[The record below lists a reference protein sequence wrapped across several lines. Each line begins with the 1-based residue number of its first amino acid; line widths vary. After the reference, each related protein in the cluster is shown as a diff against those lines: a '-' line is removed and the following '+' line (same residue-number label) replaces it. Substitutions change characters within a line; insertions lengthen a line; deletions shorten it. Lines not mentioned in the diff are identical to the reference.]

1 MYWISISELDVFCQ
15 MTFSQMTFSLWF
27 IFLINVDQLFPTL
40 QVVDIYTQLSTG
52 YLYASNRVPIS
63 GYHGHNGEQFA
74 QWCTSWLHSP
84 AATSSWSLGRRIRDW
99 VSTPTYI
106 HFSKQV
112 SKDNDPKP
120 SSKLYCSSIVVNPH
134 LLLSPN
140 SRDQSAGWVS
150 VCQVNLLM
158 EILTASLQLSSSPVI
173 GTFNSTLSKKS
184 ETLSKYSSNQKI

>member
-1 MYWISISELDVFCQ
+1 
-15 MTFSQMTFSLWF
+15 MTFSLWF
-27 IFLINVDQLFPTL
+27 IFLINVDQLFPIV
-40 QVVDIYTQLSTG
+40 QVVDNYTQLSTG

-106 HFSKQV
+106 LFSKQV

-150 VCQVNLLM
+150 VCV
-158 EILTASLQLSSSPVI
+158 SSESVDGNSDCFSPVI
-173 GTFNSTLSKKS
+173 FQSSDRDLQQHTFN
-184 ETLSKYSSNQKI
+184 KIGHIK